1 MMKYSTCSVFLALQ
15 LFTSL
20 IAQNYLTVV
29 CWIASYF
36 FWLRHML
43 LAGKIFCYPRIQ
55 LFFTIIFVGIIN
67 TGANYAEP
75 PVAASLIPIV
85 NSVAICGD
93 VFRGFIPKFAN
104 LANFSIQT
112 WTTAAFIWIVDGVF
126 WCLMHSRRWCW

>member
-1 MMKYSTCSVFLALQ
+1 
-15 LFTSL
+15 
-20 IAQNYLTVV
+20 
-29 CWIASYF
+29 
-36 FWLRHML
+36 ML

-93 VFRGFIPKFAN
+93 VFRRFIPKVAD
-104 LANFSIQT
+104 LANFRTQT
-112 WTTAAFIWIVDGVF
+112 
-126 WCLMHSRRWCW
+126 